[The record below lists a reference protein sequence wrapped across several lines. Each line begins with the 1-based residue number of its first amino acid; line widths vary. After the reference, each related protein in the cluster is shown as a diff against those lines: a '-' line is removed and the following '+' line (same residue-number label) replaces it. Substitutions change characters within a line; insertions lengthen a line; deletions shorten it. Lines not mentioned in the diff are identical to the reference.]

1 MDDGEYLGD
10 GVYVMMEG
18 DDVVLSLDRDANRE
32 TIVLEPEVVDALI
45 DYLRKRSRIVNTKL
59 LNFLRSP

>member
-1 MDDGEYLGD
+1 MDCEYLGD

>member
-1 MDDGEYLGD
+1 MDGEYLGD